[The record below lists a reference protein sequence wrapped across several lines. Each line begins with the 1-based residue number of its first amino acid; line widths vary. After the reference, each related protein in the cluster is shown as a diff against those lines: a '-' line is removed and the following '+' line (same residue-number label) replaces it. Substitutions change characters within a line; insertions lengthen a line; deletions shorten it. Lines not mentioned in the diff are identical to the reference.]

1 MMDEREIKVN
11 GARIVYFQEG
21 SGQPLILLPSGGG
34 RGQEYKELF
43 PFLSPSFSVY
53 TLDYPGFGRSDEI
66 KWVDGVEKIAE
77 FILLWLDALGIELFY
92 LAGFSMG
99 GIIALRMAIEEN
111 PRIKKLC
118 VIATA
123 SGKIDNI
130 PIISPV
136 GLNLKEIITY
146 FYHRPEIKD
155 RIKNEK
161 LAAEEKKEIHRSSET
176 FAKMAKN
183 AKVFI
188 HITDRL
194 SSIPCPTL
202 VIGAEDDQVIPLAY
216 PKEIYNNIPG
226 AKWKSHADTGHF
238 IIVERPKELASDLIL
253 FFNPDRA

>member
-1 MMDEREIKVN
+1 MEQREIKVN
-11 GARIVYFQEG
+11 GAKIAYFQEG
-21 SGQPLILLPSGGG
+21 SGPTLILLPSGGG
-34 RGQEYKELF
+34 RGKEYQELF
-43 PFLSPSFSVY
+43 PYLTPSFSVY
-53 TLDYPGFGRSDEI
+53 TLDYPGYGRSDEI
-66 KWVDGVEKIAE
+66 KWVDGVEMIAE
-77 FILLWLDALGIELFY
+77 FIPLWLNTLGIDRFY

-99 GIIALRMAIEEN
+99 GIIALRMAIEGTS
-111 PRIKKLC
+111 RIKKLC

-155 RIKNEK
+155 RIRNEK
-161 LAAEEKKEIHRSSET
+161 LDAEEKKEIHRSSET
-176 FAKMAKN
+176 FSKMAKN

-194 SSIPCPTL
+194 PVISCPTL

-216 PKEIYNNIPG
+216 PKEIYKKIPG
-226 AKWKSHADTGHF
+226 AVWKSHADTGHF
-238 IIVERPKELASDLIL
+238 IIVERPKELASDLIR
-253 FFNPDRA
+253 FFNPDQA